1 MSGAPLK
8 AASVVGLLF
17 AVAGLLGL
25 YYRQSLFAYEP
36 VGIAVQLLAAALM
49 VWARVT
55 FGLRSFHAAANPT
68 AGGLVTTGP
77 YRFVRH
83 PIYAAILYF
92 TAVSV
97 ATHLSAWSVGMA
109 GLIALGLGVRIASEE
124 QLVRRMYPDYEAYA
138 QRTKRVIPYLL

>member
-1 MSGAPLK
+1 MSGGPLK
-8 AASVVGLLF
+8 AASVGGLLL

-25 YYRQSLFAYEP
+25 YYQKSLFAVEP
-36 VGIAVQLLAAALM
+36 VGIALQLLAAALM
-49 VWARVT
+49 VWARLT

-68 AGGLVTTGP
+68 AGGLVTSGP

-97 ATHLSAWSVGMA
+97 ASHLSVWSAGMA
-109 GLIALGLGVRIASEE
+109 ALIAVGLGVRIASEE
-124 QLVRRMYPDYEAYA
+124 QLVRQMYPEYEAYA
-138 QRTKRVIPYLL
+138 QRTKRVIPYLV